1 MKNKRCRGCNA
12 CKQMYSRFGFSY
24 YDEYKMFYCIVKENV
39 TSVND
44 VCEQW
49 TPKVKEKADFS
60 AERFDGAE
68 QDIKRLM
75 ELLKDADE
83 YIRQHPFG

>member
-1 MKNKRCRGCNA
+1 
-12 CKQMYSRFGFSY
+12 MYSRFGFSY
-24 YDEYKMFYCIVKENV
+24 YEDYNMFYCTIKESV
-39 TSVND
+39 TAANS

-60 AERFDGAE
+60 AERFDGVE
-68 QDIKRLM
+68 QDIKKLM